1 MATPETPASAP
12 RTSNINVRRGEPL
25 VIIEHVDKHFGD
37 LHVLRDINTVVH
49 RGEVVVVI
57 GPSGSGKSTLCRA
70 INRLETIDSGKI
82 SIDGIPLPEEGAE
95 LARLRADVGM
105 VFQSFNLFAHKT
117 VLENVTLGPIKVRKM
132 SRKDAEAKA
141 MQLLDRV
148 GVANQAQKMPAQLSG
163 GQQQR
168 VAIARSLAMDPKLI
182 LMDEPTSALDP
193 EMINEVLDVMIGLAG
208 DGMTMIVVTHE
219 MGFARKA
226 ANRVLFMDGGAIV
239 EEATPEQFFTNPQS
253 ERAQDFLSK
262 ILEH

>member
-1 MATPETPASAP
+1 
-12 RTSNINVRRGEPL
+12 
-25 VIIEHVDKHFGD
+25 
-37 LHVLRDINTVVH
+37 
-49 RGEVVVVI
+49 
-57 GPSGSGKSTLCRA
+57 
-70 INRLETIDSGKI
+70 
-82 SIDGIPLPEEGAE
+82 
-95 LARLRADVGM
+95 M

-117 VLENVTLGPIKVRKM
+117 VLENVTLGPIRVRGMK
-132 SRKDAEAKA
+132 KKAADEKA

-148 GVANQAQKMPAQLSG
+148 GVANQAQKMPSQLSG

-193 EMINEVLDVMIGLAG
+193 EMINEVLDVMIGLAA

-226 ANRVLFMDGGAIV
+226 ADRVLFMADGSIV
-239 EEATPEQFFTNPQS
+239 EEATPEEFFTNPKS
-253 ERAQDFLSK
+253 DRAKDFLSK